1 MSKKNKKQNNY
12 LFEEILGALKH
23 NASRPLNYRQI
34 AAMVEVSDEPGRLA
48 VIEVLEALQ
57 EKGLIVEKEP
67 GKFQYKIVEQHISG
81 RIDFTTSGAAYVIT
95 ADAEADIYIEK
106 GRTKD
111 ALNGDTVKV
120 QLGSFPGRRKE
131 GVVLEVIE
139 RKRTDFVGTAQ
150 VGPKSIFVI
159 PDSHKIHV
167 DFFIPREKSKEVKDG
182 QKVFIKLVKWNQAEA
197 SPIAEVIEV
206 LGYPGSHTTEM
217 HAIMAEYGLPEH
229 FPEAIENAAKGIPTQ
244 ITKEEIAKRKD
255 FRDILTFTID
265 PHDAKDFDDALSF
278 RKLEN
283 GNYEVGVH
291 IADVT
296 HYVKPGSTID
306 DEGLERATSVYLV
319 DRVIPM
325 LPEVLS
331 NFVCSLRPKEEKL
344 CFAAVFE
351 LDEEANIMNEWFGRT
366 VIFSDRRFAYEEVQT
381 IIEEKKGE
389 LSNEILIL
397 DGLAK
402 KLRDRRSKNGSIFFD
417 KEEVK
422 FHLDDMGKP
431 MGVYFKVQ
439 MDAHKLI
446 EDFMLLANKQV
457 ATLLGKSHQNK
468 QKHKQAPTVYRVH
481 DSPSNDKLSDLSNFV
496 AKFGYGMNT
505 QNKKSVTQSINKLL
519 QDVKGKPEQGTIEIL
534 TIRSMPKAIYTTE
547 NIGHYG
553 LGFDFYTHFTS
564 PIRRYPDMMV
574 HRLLEAHLNGKAYSN
589 KEELENFCKHSS
601 DQEKLAAEAERASIK
616 YKQVEFLQDKIGQ
629 IFMAVISGVTEWG
642 IYCEILENKC
652 EGMVRPR
659 DMKDDFY
666 NFDEDNYSYVGKR
679 TGKTYRLG
687 DKVTIEV
694 KTADMMKK
702 QLTFVIIDSMED
714 DQHKGQKRFTGND
727 YSNDGRDK
735 GNKDRPRKK
744 GQFKEHGKSGKEGRS
759 KKKRRR

>member
-12 LFEEILGALKH
+12 LFEEILDALKN
-23 NASRPLNYRQI
+23 NASRPLNYRQL
-34 AAMVEVSDEPGRLA
+34 AAMVEVNDEPGRLA
-48 VIEVLEALQ
+48 IIEVLEALQ
-57 EKGLIVEKEP
+57 EKGLITEKEP

-95 ADAEADIYIEK
+95 SETEADIYIEK

-120 QLGSFPGRRKE
+120 QLSSFPGKRKE
-131 GVVLEVIE
+131 GVVVQVIE

-150 VGPKSIFVI
+150 VGPKSIFVV

-182 QKVFIKLVKWNQAEA
+182 QKVFIKLVKWNQAEP

-229 FPEAIENAAKGIPTQ
+229 FPEAIEKAAKGIPTQ

-296 HYVKPGSTID
+296 HYVKPGSAID

-351 LDEEANIMNEWFGRT
+351 LDEEANIKNEWFGRT
-366 VIFSDRRFAYEEVQT
+366 VIFSDRRFAYEEVQK

-389 LSNEILIL
+389 LSDEILIL

-439 MDAHKLI
+439 VDAHKLI

-457 ATLLGKSHQNK
+457 ATLLGRSHQNT
-468 QKHKQAPTVYRVH
+468 QKHKQPATVYRVH
-481 DSPSNDKLSDLSNFV
+481 DSPSNEKLTDLSNFV
-496 AKFGYGMNT
+496 AKFGYAMNT
-505 QNKKSVTQSINKLL
+505 QSKKGVTQSINKLL

-553 LGFDFYTHFTS
+553 LGFDYYTHFTS

-574 HRLLEAHLNGKAYSN
+574 HRLLEAHLAGKTYSN
-589 KEELENFCKHSS
+589 KEELESFCKHSS

-642 IYCEILENKC
+642 IYCEIVENKC

-666 NFDEDNYSYVGKR
+666 SFDEDNYSYVGKR

-694 KTADMMKK
+694 KDADMMKK
-702 QLTFVIIDSMED
+702 QLAFVIVDSEGKGGEENKGKRYFSD
-714 DQHKGQKRFTGND
+714 DA
-727 YSNDGRDK
+727 RDH
-735 GNKDRPRKK
+735 KDRRHANKQGHSKK
-744 GQFKEHGKSGKEGRS
+744 KHGGSKDKGRS

>member
-1 MSKKNKKQNNY
+1 MAKKNKKQNNF
-12 LFEEILGALKH
+12 LFEEILDVLKH
-23 NASRPLNYRQI
+23 NASRALNYRQLS
-34 AAMVEVSDEPGRLA
+34 AMVEVNDEPGRLA
-48 VIEVLEALQ
+48 IIEVLEALK
-57 EKGLIVEKEP
+57 EKGLITEKEQ
-67 GKFQYKIVEQHISG
+67 GKFQYKVVEQHISG
-81 RIDFTTSGAAYVIT
+81 RIDFTSSGAAYVIT
-95 ADAEADIYIEK
+95 SEKDADIYIEK

-111 ALNGDTVKV
+111 ALNGDTVKILV
-120 QLGSFPGRRKE
+120 NSFPGRRKE
-131 GVVLEVIE
+131 GVVVQVIE
-139 RKRTDFVGTAQ
+139 RKRNDFVGTAQ
-150 VGPKSIFVI
+150 VTPKNIFVVA
-159 PDSHKIHV
+159 DNHKIHV
-167 DFFIPREKSKEVKDG
+167 DFFIPRDKSKDVKDG
-182 QKVFIKLVKWNQAEA
+182 QKVLINLLKWNQAEP
-197 SPIAEVIEV
+197 SPIAEITEV

-229 FPEAIENAAKGIPTQ
+229 FPDAIEKAAKSIPTN

-255 FRDILTFTID
+255 FRGILTFTID

-278 RKLEN
+278 RKLDN

-351 LDEEANIMNEWFGRT
+351 MDTDANIKNEWFGRT
-366 VIFSDRRFAYEEVQT
+366 VIFSDRRFAYEEVQE
-381 IIEEKKGE
+381 IIEKKKGDHVE
-389 LSNEILIL
+389 EVLIL
-397 DGLAK
+397 DSLAK
-402 KLRDRRSKNGSIFFD
+402 KLRERRSKNGSLFFD

-457 ATLLGKSHQNK
+457 ATLLNKAHENK
-468 QKHKQAPTVYRVH
+468 QKHKQLPAVYRVH
-481 DSPSNDKLSDLSNFV
+481 DSPSNDKLTDLSNFV
-496 AKFGYGMNT
+496 GKFGYTMNT
-505 QNKKSVTQSINKLL
+505 QNKKTVTQSINKLL

-534 TIRSMPKAIYTTE
+534 TIRSMPKAVYTTK

-564 PIRRYPDMMV
+564 PIRRYPDMLV
-574 HRLLEAHLNGKAYSN
+574 HRLLEAHLAGGKYSN
-589 KEELENFCKHSS
+589 EEELENFCKHSS
-601 DQEKLAAEAERASIK
+601 DQEKMAAEAERASIK
-616 YKQVEFLQDKIGQ
+616 YKQVEFLLDKVGQ
-629 IFMAVISGVTEWG
+629 VFLAVISGVTEWG
-642 IYCEILENKC
+642 IYAEILENKC
-652 EGMVRPR
+652 EGMIRPR
-659 DMKDDFY
+659 DMKDDY
-666 NFDEDNYSYVGKR
+666 YTFDEDNYRYVGKR

-687 DKVTIEV
+687 DKVMIEV
-694 KTADMMKK
+694 KDADMLKK
-702 QLTFVIIDSMED
+702 QLTFVIE
-714 DQHKGQKRFTGND
+714 GTVEGND
-727 YSNDGRDK
+727 SVPVEKSERGHSKGKKHHPQKDK
-735 GNKDRPRKK
+735 YNRGN
-744 GQFKEHGKSGKEGRS
+744 GKS

>member
-1 MSKKNKKQNNY
+1 MSKKNNKKNTL
-12 LFEEILGALKH
+12 LFEEILDVFKH
-23 NASRPLNYRQI
+23 NASKQLNYRQVS
-34 AAMVEVSDEPGRLA
+34 AMAEITDEPGRLA
-48 VIEVLEALQ
+48 VLEVLEALTK
-57 EKGLIVEKEP
+57 KGLIEEKEA
-67 GKFQYKIVEQHISG
+67 GKFQYKMLEQHVNG
-81 RIDFTTSGAAYVIT
+81 KIDFTTSGAAYVVT
-95 ADAEADIYIEK
+95 SQVEEDIYIPK

-111 ALNGDTVKV
+111 ALHGDTVKV
-120 QLGSFPGRRKE
+120 LVNSFPGRKKE
-131 GVVLEVIE
+131 GVVVQVIE
-139 RKRTDFVGTAQ
+139 RNRTDFVGTVQ
-150 VGPKSIFVI
+150 VGPKNIFLI
-159 PDSHKIHV
+159 PDSHKLHV
-167 DFFIPREKSKEVKDG
+167 DFFIPREKSKGIKDG
-182 QKVFIKLVKWNQAEA
+182 QKALIRLLKWNAAEP
-197 SPIAEVIEV
+197 SPIAEVLEV

-217 HAIMAEYGLPEH
+217 HAIMAEYGLPDH
-229 FPEAIENAAKGIPTQ
+229 FPEAIEAAAKSIPTQ
-244 ITKEEIAKRKD
+244 ITEEEINKRRD

-283 GNYEVGVH
+283 GHYEVGVH

-296 HYVKPGSTID
+296 HYVKPKSTID
-306 DEGLERATSVYLV
+306 EEGLERATSVYLV

-351 LDEEANIMNEWFGRT
+351 LDEEANIKHEWFGRT
-366 VIFSDRRFAYEEVQT
+366 VIYSDRRFAYEEVQE
-381 IIEEKKGE
+381 IIEKKKGDHV
-389 LSNEILIL
+389 NEILIL
-397 DGLAK
+397 DTLAK
-402 KLRDRRSKNGSIFFD
+402 KLRDRRSKAGSLFFD

-457 ATLLGKSHQNK
+457 ATLLGKSHHNT
-468 QKHKQAPTVYRVH
+468 QKHKQPPTVYRVH

-496 AKFGYGMNT
+496 AKFGYSMNT
-505 QNKKSVTQSINKLL
+505 QNKKTVTQSINKLL

-534 TIRSMPKAIYTTE
+534 AIRSMPKAVYTTK

-574 HRLLEAHLNGKAYSN
+574 HRLLEAHLAGKTYSTE
-589 KEELENFCKHSS
+589 EELENYCKHSS

-616 YKQVEFLQDKIGQ
+616 YKQVEFLKDKVGQ
-629 IFMAVISGVTEWG
+629 VFLGIISGVTEWG
-642 IYCEILENKC
+642 IYVEISENKC

-659 DMKDDFY
+659 DMKDDYY
-666 NFDEDNYSYVGKR
+666 NFDEENYRYVGKR

-687 DKVTIEV
+687 DKVMIEV
-694 KTADMMKK
+694 KDADMLKK
-702 QLTFVIIDSMED
+702 QLTFVIIDTAEKNTSQAIE
-714 DQHKGQKRFTGND
+714 KPGK
-727 YSNDGRDK
+727 
-735 GNKDRPRKK
+735 
-744 GQFKEHGKSGKEGRS
+744 HGKEKRNHPQKDKYNRGK
-759 KKKRRR
+759 KNNKKRR